1 MKTRQ
6 KILFLL
12 ISLGLCA
19 ACRVFNVDR
28 TKENQVSTVGVKSA
42 TATMAANA
50 EKMSPKAMTETA
62 GSIETALPT
71 PKSGEIRQWA
81 SFARASSQFDD
92 PNWSANRAV
101 GEPDVFECGDNI
113 RAWASLD
120 DDTIE
125 WIELTYRTA
134 VTPTQINIYQNLN
147 PSQVVEV
154 QMTALDGTKYIAWE
168 GYPEKVETCPDL
180 MTIELELTKKIL
192 VNKVRIT
199 IDQRVSGWGWNEID
213 AVELVGTPK

>member
-12 ISLGLCA
+12 ISLALGT
-19 ACRVFNVDR
+19 ACRIFSVDR
-28 TKENQVSTVGVKSA
+28 TKENQVSTAGLKSA
-42 TATMAANA
+42 TATMGANA
-50 EKMSPKAMTETA
+50 GKIPTRAMTATA

-71 PKSGEIRQWA
+71 AKPGEIRQWA
-81 SFARASSQFDD
+81 SFARASSQFDN
-92 PNWSANRAV
+92 PNWSASQAV

-154 QMTALDGTKYIAWE
+154 QMTALDGTKYNAWE